1 MPACRCPWLQSGNFP
16 SQILGPS
23 PMPRGDKEIGLESC
37 GSEVGN
43 ETLYLESH
51 TPFYGRQN
59 NPYKSSNDQ
68 STTLLHFRITLL
80 LFNSEMPNIS
90 DQQDREVAKVL
101 FGKGG
106 VKKEK
111 IM

>member
-1 MPACRCPWLQSGNFP
+1 
-16 SQILGPS
+16 
-23 PMPRGDKEIGLESC
+23 MPRGDEEIGLESC

-68 STTLLHFRITLL
+68 STTLL

-90 DQQDREVAKVL
+90 DQQDGEAAKGLSLARDV
-101 FGKGG
+101 
-106 VKKEK
+106 
-111 IM
+111 